1 MVGQL
6 VFVRHGVAE
15 SRSMT
20 GRNETR
26 VLTEN
31 GRRKI
36 NRIAPGLQKLLD
48 SSVSWRIM
56 NSPLPR
62 AAQTAALLAGKLK
75 LTMVSMPALAE
86 GDWTVVVRELSILSA
101 NEGVILVGHQPFLG
115 EWSEIMSGFSLP
127 FKKGAAAGYRIG
139 GISGEASLRWFVQP
153 GELIRLGAEV

>member
-15 SRSMT
+15 QRSIT

-36 NRIAPGLQKLLD
+36 HRIAPGLQKLLD
-48 SSVSWRIM
+48 PSVSWRIM
-56 NSPLPR
+56 TSPLPR

-86 GDWTVVVRELSILSA
+86 GDWALVVRELSILSA

-115 EWSEIMSGFSLP
+115 EWSEIMSGFSLVCS
-127 FKKGAAAGYRIG
+127 AG
-139 GISGEASLRWFVQP
+139 GINQAGSGGVKDD
-153 GELIRLGAEV
+153 GCV

>member
-6 VFVRHGVAE
+6 VFLRHGIAE

-20 GRNETR
+20 GRNDIR
-26 VLTEN
+26 GLTEN

-48 SSVSWRIM
+48 PSVSWKIM
-56 NSPLPR
+56 TSPLPR
-62 AAQTAALLAGKLK
+62 AAQTAALLAAKLK
-75 LTMVSMPALAE
+75 CTIAPVTALAE
-86 GDWTVVVRELSILSA
+86 GDWPFVVRELTGLSA
-101 NEGVILVGHQPFLG
+101 DEGVILVGHQPFLG

-139 GISGEASLRWFVQP
+139 GINGEASLRWFLQP
-153 GELIRLGAEV
+153 GELIRLGAEA